1 MKKIKF
7 LSALIV
13 LFSALTF
20 TSCDNEP
27 IDSAIDPSSGG
38 GSGGG
43 GGGGGGTVTGTFKVD
58 FDGQTFVATVTQAIV
73 NSDYIAI
80 TGLKASTGEVFQ
92 ITIPNGTV
100 GTYTWDDFDTTEVGL
115 GLVYSSGSATESAF
129 IAARDDSDEFASF
142 PSYVDTAEVNI
153 VSLNSSTNNITGTFK
168 FTGVRFADDTGDTIE
183 TKEFTNGQFN
193 LTYTSDTTSPS
204 DNSFFAKLNG
214 ANFNPTNVDSF
225 NNSGIISIIGRRG
238 TVENI
243 NLALPNTITPGTYNI
258 EFGGTYMGNYILNST
273 GEGVFGGETG
283 TVTIISHNTSTKRI
297 KGTFNFN
304 ATSFFS
310 TATYNVTEGTFE
322 VTYL

>member
-13 LFSALTF
+13 LFSAFTF
-20 TSCDNEP
+20 ISCDNEP

-43 GGGGGGTVTGTFKVD
+43 GGGGGTVTGTFKVD
-58 FDGQTFVATVTQAIV
+58 FDGQTFVANVTQAIV
-73 NSDYIAI
+73 NSEYIAI
-80 TGLKASTGEVFQ
+80 SGLKTSTGEFFQ

-100 GTYTWDDFDTTEVGL
+100 GTYTWDDFDSTGMGL
-115 GLVYSSGSATESAF
+115 GLVYSNGSVSESSF
-129 IAARDDSDEFASF
+129 VSVSNGDVNFADF
-142 PSYVDTAEVNI
+142 PEYNDTAEVNI

-168 FTGVRFADDTGDTIE
+168 FTGVRFTDDTGDTIE

-214 ANFNPTNVDSF
+214 ASFNPTNVDGY
-225 NNSGIISIIGRRG
+225 NNSGVISIIGRRG
-238 TVENI
+238 AVENI
-243 NLALPNTITPGTYNI
+243 NLAFPNTITPGTYNI